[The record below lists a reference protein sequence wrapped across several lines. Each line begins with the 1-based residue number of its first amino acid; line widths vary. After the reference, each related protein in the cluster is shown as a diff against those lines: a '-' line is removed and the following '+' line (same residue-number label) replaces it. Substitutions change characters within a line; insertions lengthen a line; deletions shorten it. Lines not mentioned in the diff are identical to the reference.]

1 MPSVGYVEIMTE
13 GMRLRPFTESD
24 LDRLEEM
31 FNDPEAIGI
40 FNWGGF
46 RDRSIWRKR
55 FADNGLLDGERN
67 ALMVDLAGTGLG
79 FVSWTKNQPGHSYC
93 FDFGISLWPDARG
106 KGYGT
111 TAQLLLA
118 RYLFAHH
125 QVNRIQAYTESG
137 NIAEQRSLEKA
148 GFVREAVLKG
158 LYFRDGEWRDEVL
171 YRMLRS
177 ELPPA

>member
-1 MPSVGYVEIMTE
+1 MTE

-24 LDRLEEM
+24 VDRLEEM
-31 FNDPEAIGI
+31 FNDPEAIGVY
-40 FNWGGF
+40 NWGGF
-46 RDRSIWRKR
+46 RDPTVWRKR
-55 FADNGLLDGERN
+55 FTENGLLGGERN
-67 ALMVDLAGTGLG
+67 ALMVDLTGTGLG
-79 FVSWTKNQPGHSYC
+79 FVSWARRPAGHSYC

-111 TAQLLLA
+111 TAQLMLA

-125 QVNRIQAYTESG
+125 EVNRIQAFTESG

-148 GFVREAVLKG
+148 GFVREAVLKE
-158 LYFRDGEWRDEVL
+158 LAFRDGQWRDEVV

-177 ELPPA
+177 ELPPV

>member
-1 MPSVGYVEIMTE
+1 MPSVGYVGIMTE
-13 GMRLRPFTESD
+13 GMRFRPFTESD
-24 LDRLEEM
+24 LSRLEEM
-31 FNDPEAIGI
+31 FDDPEAIGV

-46 RDRSIWRKR
+46 QDRSGWRKR
-55 FADNGLLDGERN
+55 FADNRLLDGERN
-67 ALMVDLAGTGLG
+67 ALMVDLAGTSLG
-79 FVSWTKNQPGHSYC
+79 FVSWTRPLAGRSSC
-93 FDFGISLWPDARG
+93 IEFGISLWPDARG

-111 TAQLLLA
+111 TAQLMLA

-125 QVNRIQAYTESG
+125 DVNRIQAFTESG
-137 NIAEQRSLEKA
+137 NIAEQRALEKA
-148 GFVREAVLKG
+148 GFIREAVLKG

>member
-1 MPSVGYVEIMTE
+1 MTE

-24 LDRLEEM
+24 LDRLLEM
-31 FNDPEAIGI
+31 FDDPEAIGI

-46 RDRSIWRKR
+46 QDRSVWRKR
-55 FADNGLLDGERN
+55 FADNRLLGGERN

-79 FVSWTKNQPGHSYC
+79 FVSWARRPAGGSYM
-93 FDFGISLWPDARG
+93 FDIGISLWPEARG
-106 KGYGT
+106 KGHGT

-125 QVNRIQAYTESG
+125 PVRRLQAFTETD
-137 NIAEQRSLEKA
+137 NLAEQRALEKA
-148 GFVREAVLKG
+148 GFVREGVLRDLG
-158 LYFRDGEWRDEVL
+158 FRDGEWRDEVI

>member
-1 MPSVGYVEIMTE
+1 MTE

-24 LDRLEEM
+24 LERLLEM
-31 FNDPEAIGI
+31 FDDPEAIGI
-40 FNWGGF
+40 YNWGGF
-46 RDRSIWRKR
+46 QNRNIWRKR
-55 FADNGLLDGERN
+55 FEDNRLLDGERN

-79 FVSWTKNQPGHSYC
+79 FVSWASRQAGHSVC
-93 FDFGISLWPDARG
+93 FEIGISLWPDARG

-111 TAQLLLA
+111 TAQLMLA

-125 QVNRIQAYTESG
+125 DVHRIQAFTESG

-148 GFVREAVLKG
+148 GFTREGVMKE
-158 LYFRDGEWRDEVL
+158 LYFRDNEWRDEVI

>member
-13 GMRLRPFTESD
+13 GMRLRPFTEPD
-24 LDRLEEM
+24 LDRLDEM
-31 FNDPEAIGI
+31 FDDPEAIGI

-46 RDRSIWRKR
+46 RDRSVWRKR
-55 FADNGLLDGERN
+55 FADNRLLDGERN

-79 FVSWTKNQPGHSYC
+79 FVSWANSATGHSGC

-125 QVNRIQAYTESG
+125 QVNRIQAFTEIG
-137 NIAEQRSLEKA
+137 NVAEQRSLEKA

-171 YRMLRS
+171 YRMVRS

>member
-1 MPSVGYVEIMTE
+1 MPSVGYVAIMTE

-24 LDRLEEM
+24 VDRLEEM
-31 FNDPEAIGI
+31 FNDPDTIGV

-46 RDRSIWRKR
+46 RDPTIWRKR
-55 FADNGLLDGERN
+55 FTDNGLLGGERN

-79 FVSWTKNQPGHSYC
+79 FVSWARRPAAGSYL

-106 KGYGT
+106 RGHGT
-111 TAQLLLA
+111 TAQLMLA

-125 QVNRIQAYTESG
+125 DVHRLQAFTEAG
-137 NIAEQRSLEKA
+137 NIAEQRPLEKA
-148 GFVREAVLKG
+148 GFVREAVLKEFN
-158 LYFRDGEWRDEVL
+158 FRDGEWRDEVV
-171 YRMLRS
+171 YRMLRA